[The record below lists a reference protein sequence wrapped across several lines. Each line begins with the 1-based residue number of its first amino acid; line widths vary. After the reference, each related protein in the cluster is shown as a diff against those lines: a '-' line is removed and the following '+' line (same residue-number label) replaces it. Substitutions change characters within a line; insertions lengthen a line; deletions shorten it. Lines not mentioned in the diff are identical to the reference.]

1 MRPPLF
7 GITGWKNS
15 GKTTLAAALIREL
28 TRRGYSVTALKH
40 AHKSFEID
48 HPGRDSFKLR
58 EAGAARVVV
67 SSPNRWAIMREL
79 RGEPEAGFEEL
90 LAEDAGT
97 LAPSPADALGHDAD
111 GFADFIDAAG
121 HTLGGSP
128 VAPPGSEYLRRWSI
142 DSLPGSRNVTWVLQV
157 LVIDLRS
164 RAATRFTS
172 AKSAKA
178 F

>member
-28 TRRGYSVTALKH
+28 TRRGYAVTALKH

-67 SSPNRWAIMREL
+67 SSPKRWAIMREL
-79 RGEPEAGFEEL
+79 RGEPEARFEEL
-90 LAEDAGT
+90 LDEAGLCDLVVIEGFKDQSFPKLEIRRDGAASREPLARQISHVVAIASDRPQDEEDDLPIFHFDDVASIT
-97 LAPSPADALGHDAD
+97 DFVITHLRLAS
-111 GFADFIDAAG
+111 
-121 HTLGGSP
+121 
-128 VAPPGSEYLRRWSI
+128 
-142 DSLPGSRNVTWVLQV
+142 
-157 LVIDLRS
+157 
-164 RAATRFTS
+164 TS
-172 AKSAKA
+172 
-178 F
+178 

>member
-67 SSPNRWAIMREL
+67 SSPKRWAIMREL

-90 LAEDAGT
+90 LAEAGLCDLVVIGGFKDQSFPKLEIRRDGAASREP
-97 LAPSPADALGHDAD
+97 LARQISHVVAIASDRPQDEKDDLPI
-111 GFADFIDAAG
+111 FQIDDVTG
-121 HTLGGSP
+121 ITNFVITH
-128 VAPPGSEYLRRWSI
+128 LRLAS
-142 DSLPGSRNVTWVLQV
+142 
-157 LVIDLRS
+157 
-164 RAATRFTS
+164 
-172 AKSAKA
+172 KS
-178 F
+178 

>member
-90 LAEDAGT
+90 LAEAGLCDLVVIEGFKDQSFPKLEIRRDGAASREP
-97 LAPSPADALGHDAD
+97 LAPQISHVVAIASDRPQDEKDDLPI
-111 GFADFIDAAG
+111 FQIDDVTG
-121 HTLGGSP
+121 ITNFVITH
-128 VAPPGSEYLRRWSI
+128 LRLASM
-142 DSLPGSRNVTWVLQV
+142 S
-157 LVIDLRS
+157 
-164 RAATRFTS
+164 
-172 AKSAKA
+172 
-178 F
+178 